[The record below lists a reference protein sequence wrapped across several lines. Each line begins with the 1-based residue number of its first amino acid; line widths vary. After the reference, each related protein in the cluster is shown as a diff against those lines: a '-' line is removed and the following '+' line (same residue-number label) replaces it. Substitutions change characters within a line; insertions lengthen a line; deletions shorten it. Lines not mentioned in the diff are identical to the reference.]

1 MKLGNPNGAEALR
14 RAGKGAVALRAAV
27 SVNARQFAEEL
38 EPVIADMRAMAAE
51 LNRRGMR
58 TRRGGAWQVSNVR
71 NLVGRASTRVVG
83 ARMLPE
89 LPDQIPADKSHRLDQ
104 ATKYL

>member
-1 MKLGNPNGAEALR
+1 MALR
-14 RAGKGAVALRAAV
+14 KSV
-27 SVNARQFAEEL
+27 SANARQFAEEL
-38 EPVIADMRAMAAE
+38 EPVIADMRAMGHISLRAMAAE

-58 TRRGGAWQVSNVR
+58 TRRGGEWQVSNVR

-89 LPDQIPADKSHRLDQ
+89 LPELPDQIPADQPHRQDQ
-104 ATKYL
+104 SPQYL